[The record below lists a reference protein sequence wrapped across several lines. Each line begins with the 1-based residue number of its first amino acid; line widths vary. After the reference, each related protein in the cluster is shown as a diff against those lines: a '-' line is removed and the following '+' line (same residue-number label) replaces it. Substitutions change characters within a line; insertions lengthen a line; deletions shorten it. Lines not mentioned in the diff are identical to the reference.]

1 MYYICKLSQ
10 RRIHFPRTVNHLHS
24 AEDLIES
31 DGCNSTEENYV
42 EYIEHVQVRV
52 QFSANQHKDVLLS
65 IISPANTES
74 HLLSARP
81 YDTGSG
87 QQSWVFTTVHFWGET
102 AIGKWKIRMSIPVN
116 NNQGIDV
123 FQIRNKK
130 IYISCFNKSI
140 NEICLIIFRSDI
152 FPNSFKL
159 EKM

>member
-1 MYYICKLSQ
+1 MNCVYYILKLSQ
-10 RRIHFPRTVNHLHS
+10 SRTHFFRTVNHLNS
-24 AEDLIES
+24 VEDLIES

-52 QFSANQHKDVLLS
+52 QFSANQHKDVLLI

-102 AIGKWKIRMSIPVN
+102 AIGMWKIRMSIPVN
-116 NNQGIDV
+116 NNQGIHV
-123 FQIRNKK
+123 
-130 IYISCFNKSI
+130 S
-140 NEICLIIFRSDI
+140 EIHA
-152 FPNSFKL
+152 
-159 EKM
+159 

>member
-1 MYYICKLSQ
+1 MNCVYYILKLSQ
-10 RRIHFPRTVNHLHS
+10 SRTHFFRTVNHLNS
-24 AEDLIES
+24 VEDLIES

-102 AIGKWKIRMSIPVN
+102 AIGMWKIRMSIPVN
-116 NNQGIDV
+116 NNQGIHV
-123 FQIRNKK
+123 
-130 IYISCFNKSI
+130 S
-140 NEICLIIFRSDI
+140 EIHA
-152 FPNSFKL
+152 
-159 EKM
+159 